1 MEHLYELMIF
11 KDKIMNKKIVQLENT
26 LMAFSRIT
34 NTPVTYFSS
43 VGKEQWTTLQD
54 KKICAANSQYGNEN
68 FDCTRNLMSS
78 MRISLSLPDVY
89 IFMCNAG
96 LINLC
101 YALMMDTKVY
111 GFLIAGPI
119 AMGNDVKKII
129 STLLSSSLAEAI
141 DYSRL
146 MTLVREL
153 KLYAPKEITYL
164 STLFQSAITASLE
177 IHHTSEIKYQRHQEQ
192 SDIGNKLIQMNK
204 AHLNIDYPYHA
215 ENKLVDIIKSGSIDI
230 CKKQFSIYMEE
241 LMTFESGNL
250 SMVKLRLIAFFTQ
263 LMKSDDDWQK
273 NYKNFFSLKKMN
285 EAQNL
290 AEITEAGATL
300 TAALAKSTADKVYSG
315 SSPIIK
321 KVITYINLHYC
332 NNISLKSVAETI
344 HVNCT
349 YLSTLFKRELGISF
363 VAYLNSVRLA
373 HAEELLNNSA
383 LTVTEVCLSTGF
395 SSSSYFTKLFKAKNG
410 TTPNEFRR
418 HSQ

>member
-1 MEHLYELMIF
+1 MEHLYKLMIF

-78 MRISLSLPDVY
+78 MHISLSLPDVY

-129 STLLSSSLAEAI
+129 STLLDSSLAEAI

-177 IHHTSEIKYQRHQEQ
+177 IHHTNETKYQRHQEQ

-204 AHLNIDYPYHA
+204 ARLDIDYPYHA
-215 ENKLVDIIKSGSIDI
+215 ENKLVDIIKSGSIDA
-230 CKKQFSIYMEE
+230 CKKQFSIYMEA

-250 SMVKLRLIAFFTQ
+250 SMIKLRLIAFFTQ

-273 NYKNFFSLKKMN
+273 NYQNFFLLKKIN

-290 AEITEAGATL
+290 AEITEAGAAL
-300 TAALAKSTADKVYSG
+300 TAALAKSATDKVYSG

-321 KVITYINLHYC
+321 KVITYINLHYR
-332 NNISLKSVAETI
+332 NNISLKSAAETI
-344 HVNCT
+344 HVNST

-373 HAEELLNNSA
+373 HAEELLNNPA

-410 TTPNEFRR
+410 TTPNEYRR

>member
-1 MEHLYELMIF
+1 M
-11 KDKIMNKKIVQLENT
+11 
-26 LMAFSRIT
+26 
-34 NTPVTYFSS
+34 
-43 VGKEQWTTLQD
+43 
-54 KKICAANSQYGNEN
+54 
-68 FDCTRNLMSS
+68 
-78 MRISLSLPDVY
+78 
-89 IFMCNAG
+89 
-96 LINLC
+96 
-101 YALMMDTKVY
+101 
-111 GFLIAGPI
+111 
-119 AMGNDVKKII
+119 
-129 STLLSSSLAEAI
+129 LSSSLAEAI